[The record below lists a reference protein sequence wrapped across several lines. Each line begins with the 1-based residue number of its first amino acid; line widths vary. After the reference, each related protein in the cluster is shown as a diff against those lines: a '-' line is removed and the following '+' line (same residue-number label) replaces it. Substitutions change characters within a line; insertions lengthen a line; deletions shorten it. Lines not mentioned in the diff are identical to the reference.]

1 MLTVG
6 QLLRCQNPIRLPN
19 VSEPEPDV
27 AIVRQRKDSYL
38 DGHPEPAGILLLVEV
53 VDCRWRLTAM

>member
-1 MLTVG
+1 M
-6 QLLRCQNPIRLPN
+6 PN

-38 DGHPEPAGILLLVEV
+38 DGHPEPAGILFLLVEV
-53 VDCRWRLTAM
+53 ADCRWRLTVM